1 MENNP
6 TEFQKFCEG
15 KDETE
20 ISEIR
25 IASPDKD
32 YAKAEQTLL
41 ENILDSETRN
51 DWTEKD
57 WEENL
62 AQASRIY
69 RNMASAMKTG
79 LAPDADEVQTLVRQH
94 HNHSKNFYTMSSQ
107 VYIAMAELYRQH
119 PDFRLQ
125 LESVDPRLPEF
136 MADAMVC
143 FANHQ

>member
-1 MENNP
+1 MDNDP

-79 LAPDADEVQTLVRQH
+79 LGPDADAVQTLVRQH
-94 HNHSKNFYTMSSQ
+94 YSHSKNFYTMSSQ

-125 LESVDPRLPEF
+125 LESVDPLLPEF

-143 FANHQ
+143 FAGNQ